1 MAING
6 IRQIPPEL
14 VIDTTKDSER
24 AGRSERPDAPSFGEA
39 LEKAITSVD
48 DQMQRGDALG
58 AAYVAGE
65 EVDLHTVL
73 LEMQKADTSFRT
85 LVQVRNRLIE
95 AYKEIMRMP
104 V

>member
-14 VIDTTKDSER
+14 VIETTKEPER
-24 AGRSERPDAPSFGEA
+24 SSRADAPSFGEA

-48 DQMQRGDALG
+48 GQMQRSDALG

>member
-1 MAING
+1 M
-6 IRQIPPEL
+6 
-14 VIDTTKDSER
+14 
-24 AGRSERPDAPSFGEA
+24 
-39 LEKAITSVD
+39 
-48 DQMQRGDALG
+48 
-58 AAYVAGE
+58 AGE